1 MRWVSPAWV
10 STAWL
15 WYAQSVDD
23 NPNVPK
29 RQRQHYVPR
38 WILRGFTDSKGWLHA
53 WRVDDERGFRCQPEA
68 VFAEVNINT
77 ALSDD
82 GEDIL
87 ASSEGAYS
95 WLDQHGSSAA
105 YAIRDAARA
114 AVWHP
119 REAKVVG
126 ATPETLSWFTGLPLR
141 QFTRTPEVRRNAEE
155 VADRFDLTGEQT
167 RVLQVAGSWDRLPNA
182 EDHLNTG
189 RPIVLRSSPQHSLIV
204 GDDVVVRG
212 VPLEDGKASFLG
224 ILIDQHTVI
233 GRGFVPGRPQLA
245 PGEIE

>member
-1 MRWVSPAWV
+1 MVRSKV
-10 STAWL
+10 
-15 WYAQSVDD
+15 VDD
-23 NPNVPK
+23 NPNIPK

-38 WILRGFTDSKGWLHA
+38 WILRGFTDSTGWLHA
-53 WRVDDERGFRCQPEA
+53 WRVDDERGFRCRPEA

-82 GEDIL
+82 GENVL

-119 REAKVVG
+119 QKTKVVG

-141 QFTRTPEVRRNAEE
+141 NFTRTPEVRKNAEE
-155 VADRFDLTGEQT
+155 VADRFDLTAEQM
-167 RVLQVAGSWDRLPNA
+167 RLLRVAGSWDRLPNA
-182 EDHLNTG
+182 EDYLNAG
-189 RPIVLRSSPQHSLIV
+189 RPTVLRSSPQRPLVV
-204 GDDVVVRG
+204 GDDVIVR
-212 VPLEDGKASFLG
+212 VFRWKTVEHASL
-224 ILIDQHTVI
+224 VY
-233 GRGFVPGRPQLA
+233 
-245 PGEIE
+245 